1 MRQSCRPRSLK
12 SGWAGLWCLWIA
24 LGAVAGSG
32 CNNANPGGTPDEVGD
47 GGDPFNK
54 PKDLR
59 FDNDAFWAQ
68 DPPPKTCSLDGG
80 MFPPPPV
87 PGGTPECPDDKN
99 REGCPCPKAG
109 MTAPCWPGLRANR
122 NLGICQD
129 GVTTCIQTQELSA
142 SWGPCVG
149 YTLPVPG
156 ATGKEG
162 CTCFS
167 AGRWA
172 IENLVPCFADFG
184 GGGGIGSAGAVSS
197 VLVNGKTE
205 CRVTN
210 PLQVPAQAWSQDT
223 IQADCSGRFKLCYTL
238 KAGKASAPTAQDCT
252 LVQVCTQGD
261 YLKVNEMQA
270 FPPLP
275 AWKADS
281 PAAKACALRFVKEGG
296 YGEMSVDGQ
305 TVACDQIQKVFNRI
319 GYCPLSCND
328 TPNDPMC
335 KDCRSNGS
343 GTF

>member
-1 MRQSCRPRSLK
+1 MEQPFRPSLLK
-12 SGWAGLWCLWIA
+12 VGRAGLWCLCLA
-24 LGAVAGSG
+24 LGVMNVTA
-32 CNNANPGGTPDEVGD
+32 CNRVDVPPDDTGD

-54 PKDLR
+54 PKDLH

-68 DPPPKTCSLDGG
+68 DPPPAMCSLDGG
-80 MFPPPPV
+80 MFPQPPA

-122 NLGICQD
+122 NLGICKD
-129 GVTTCIQTQELSA
+129 GVTTCIQSQELAA
-142 SWGPCVG
+142 SWGPCEG
-149 YTLPVPG
+149 YQLPLG
-156 ATGKEG
+156 GTGKDG

-172 IENLVPCFADFG
+172 IQNLVPCFADFG

-197 VLVNGKTE
+197 VLVNGKPT
-205 CRVTN
+205 CTVQN
-210 PLQVPAQAWSQDT
+210 PLQVPAQPWSTDT
-223 IQADCSGRFKLCYTL
+223 VQVDCSGRFKLCYTL
-238 KAGKASAPTAQDCT
+238 KAGKGSAPTPQDCT

-261 YLKVNEMQA
+261 YTKVNEMQV

-281 PAAKACALRFVKEGG
+281 AAAKACALKFVKDGG

-319 GYCPLSCND
+319 SYCPLSCND

-335 KDCRSNGS
+335 INCRSDGS
-343 GTF
+343 GGF